1 MIEIIV
7 LIFLVIYIG
16 KIAAKKGLKP
26 GMWRLYT
33 VLSWLGGEFV
43 GVIAGLLLFG
53 KDNIIVLM
61 FTGIIGALGGYFIL
75 KFNLDKKPNNLDED
89 INRIGVDDLRP

>member
-1 MIEIIV
+1 MIEIII
-7 LIFLVIYIG
+7 LIILVIYIG
-16 KIAAKKGLKP
+16 RIATRKGLKP

-43 GVIAGLLLFG
+43 GVIVGLLLFG
-53 KDNIIVLM
+53 QDNIIVLM

-75 KFNLDKKPNNLDED
+75 KFNLDKKPDNLDED